1 MTDTQSFPESAE
13 TPYDV
18 YLSETLCFVRD
29 TYQITSV
36 NIISRDSFLVTETVI
51 FYQELEA
58 PPFVI
63 WNTDRFV

>member
-1 MTDTQSFPESAE
+1 MIDTQSFPESAE

-29 TYQITSV
+29 TSDNKCKHYIK
-36 NIISRDSFLVTETVI
+36 RDSFLVTETVI

-63 WNTDRFV
+63 WNTDRFA